1 MGGPAAM
8 NMAMPHMQEWSATDL
23 LLLFVMWS
31 IMMVAMMLPSA
42 SPMILLFASVNRRRR
57 ERAVPSVRTAIFTA
71 GYLGLWIAFSALA
84 ALVQWSLHR
93 AALLSP
99 DMASASPVFGGV
111 LLLSAGIYQW
121 LPVKNVCLTRC
132 RSPLSF
138 IQTEWREGSAGAVV
152 MGLRHGLFCLGC
164 CWVLMLLLFV
174 AGVMNLIWVAAI
186 AGFILLEK
194 LAPGGQWV
202 GKATGVLL
210 AAWGAWLLTG
220 AA

>member
-1 MGGPAAM
+1 
-8 NMAMPHMQEWSATDL
+8 
-23 LLLFVMWS
+23 
-31 IMMVAMMLPSA
+31 VAMMLPSA

-57 ERAVPSVRTAIFTA
+57 ERAVPSVRTAIFAA
-71 GYLGLWIAFSALA
+71 GYLGLWILFSALA

-93 AALLSP
+93 VALLSP
-99 DMASASPVFGGV
+99 DMASASPVFGGI

-138 IQTEWREGSAGAVV
+138 IQTEWREGPAGAVV

-164 CWVLMLLLFV
+164 CWVLMSLLFV

-202 GKATGVLL
+202 GKATGMLL
-210 AAWGAWLLTG
+210 AAWGAWLLLG